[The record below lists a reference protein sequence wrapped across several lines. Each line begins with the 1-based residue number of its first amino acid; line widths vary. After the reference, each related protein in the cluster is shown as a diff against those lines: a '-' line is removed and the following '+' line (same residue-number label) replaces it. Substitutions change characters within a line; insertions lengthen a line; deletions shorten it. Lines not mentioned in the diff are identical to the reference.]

1 MNSTKESEAKVV
13 LDEKSKLFYRPDL
26 GELFVID
33 EQKQYKGLD
42 FKGKTVM
49 DVGAHIGCF
58 TDLALK
64 NGAEYV
70 WAYEPTE
77 ESYALLIMNTFNE
90 KVPTLMPTETLALRM
105 KTNFF
110 SEKELR
116 ELSLNNKV
124 TTYNCALI
132 GTDEKFVDFYLSKKY
147 PSCHTHIPVKGREQ
161 IRVRARNFWERV
173 SLHKPEILKIDVE
186 GGEYDFIFLETIPD
200 YVEQVAIE
208 LHLGKKGFR
217 ELGIKAAK
225 LFGDWQYHSLFRFS
239 WHITTLVLHRNKK
252 GRGLVKE
259 RIEELDL

>member
-1 MNSTKESEAKVV
+1 MQNTRESEAEVV
-13 LDEKSKLFYRPDL
+13 WDENSELFYRPDL
-26 GELFVID
+26 GELFVIN

-42 FKGKTVM
+42 FEGKTVM

-64 NGAEYV
+64 NGAEHV
-70 WAYEPTE
+70 WAYEPME
-77 ESYALLIMNTFNE
+77 ESYALLVMNTFGE
-90 KVPTLMPTETLALRM
+90 LALRI
-105 KTNFF
+105 KTDFF
-110 SEKELR
+110 SDKELR
-116 ELSLNNKV
+116 ELSLNDNA

-132 GTDEKFVDFYLSKKY
+132 GTNEPFVDFYLSKKY

-161 IRVRARNFWERV
+161 IRVRARNFWER
-173 SLHKPEILKIDVE
+173 LYFHKPQILKIDVE

-200 YVEQVAIE
+200 YVEQIAIE
-208 LHLGKKGFR
+208 LHLGKKGYK

-225 LFGDWQYHSLFRFS
+225 LFGDWHYHSLFRFS
-239 WHITTLVLHRNKK
+239 WHITTLVLHRNKE